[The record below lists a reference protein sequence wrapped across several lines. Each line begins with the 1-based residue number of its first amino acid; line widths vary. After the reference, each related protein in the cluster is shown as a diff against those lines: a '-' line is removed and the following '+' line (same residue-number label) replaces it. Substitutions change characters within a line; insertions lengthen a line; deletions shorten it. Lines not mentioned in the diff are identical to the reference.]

1 MFNNYF
7 TVGSNI
13 NLIFLIFFPL
23 IFSSLS
29 IYALY
34 KFFPNFLGSNLQNEK
49 TSIKQQTFLRGYG
62 MIFPLSVFPSFL
74 IFSDFFL
81 FLDFIYIIIL
91 TFIGFLDDKL
101 NLSQKLKFIIILIVS
116 GLYLFQINVFLE
128 YDLIEYLSII
138 IKLFIFVFIIL
149 FFNQIDG
156 INGLAASTF
165 LISIIF
171 FGLYFSVL
179 IFVIPVLIT
188 VFIYLI
194 YNLNDKVGIQGDSGS
209 FFLGSY
215 FLVISS
221 KIFNNEEFYFIFL
234 FLSPILFDIVS
245 TTLVRLLYNE
255 NIFIGHKNNFYQK
268 FAAFKISHIKSTSL
282 FVCLQIL
289 VSLTT
294 IYIMRNSDQNYFF
307 IVLVI
312 FLLIKFLIFLILSYL
327 IQNKKILETD

>member
-7 TVGSNI
+7 IISSNL

-49 TSIKQQTFLRGYG
+49 TSIKQQAFLRGYG
-62 MIFPLSVFPSFL
+62 IIFPLSVLPSFL

-81 FLDFIYIIIL
+81 FLDFFYIIIL

-101 NLSQKLKFIIILIVS
+101 NLSQKLKFKIILICS
-116 GLYLFQINVFLE
+116 GIYLFKITDFLE

-165 LISIIF
+165 LISITF

-179 IFVIPVLIT
+179 IFVIPVIIT
-188 VFIYLI
+188 VSIYLI

-234 FLSPILFDIVS
+234 FLSPILFDIVA
-245 TTLVRLLYNE
+245 TTLVRFLNNE
-255 NIFIGHKNNFYQK
+255 NIFVGHKNNFYQK
-268 FAAFKISHIKSTSL
+268 FAAFKISHIKSTLL

-289 VSLTT
+289 VSIIT
-294 IYIMRNSDQNYFF
+294 ISLMRNTDQNYFF

>member
-1 MFNNYF
+1 MLNNYF
-7 TVGSNI
+7 IFGSNL
-13 NLIFLIFFPL
+13 NLISLIFFPL

-29 IYALY
+29 IYVLY
-34 KFFPNFLGSNLQNEK
+34 KFFPNFLGSNLNNEK
-49 TSIKQQTFLRGYG
+49 TSIKQQALYRGYG

-74 IFSDFFL
+74 IFNDFFL
-81 FLDFIYIIIL
+81 SLDFIYIFML

-128 YDLIEYLSII
+128 HNLIEYLSIT
-138 IKLFIFVFIIL
+138 IKLLIFVFIIL

-171 FGLYFSVL
+171 FGLSFSVL

-221 KIFNNEEFYFIFL
+221 KIFNDNEFYFIFL
-234 FLSPILFDIVS
+234 FLSPILFDIIA
-245 TTLVRLLYNE
+245 TTLVRLLSNE

-268 FAAFKISHIKSTSL
+268 FAAFKISHIKSTLL

-289 VSLTT
+289 VSIIIICL
-294 IYIMRNSDQNYFF
+294 IRNFDKNYLF

-312 FLLIKFLIFLILSYL
+312 FSLIKFLIFLILSYL